1 MHNHPNLE
9 RLVDKYHAEQNRNR
23 LRRTQQDMGRVSVRT
38 RRKYVL
44 YDNRLIGLIDK
55 YDRGVLNNLQY
66 LQNIARIATINTD

>member
-9 RLVDKYHAEQNRNR
+9 RLVDKCHADQNRNR
-23 LRRTQQDMGRVSVRT
+23 FRRTQQRISART
-38 RRKYVL
+38 RRKYVI

-55 YDRGVLNNLQY
+55 YDRGVLKNLEY